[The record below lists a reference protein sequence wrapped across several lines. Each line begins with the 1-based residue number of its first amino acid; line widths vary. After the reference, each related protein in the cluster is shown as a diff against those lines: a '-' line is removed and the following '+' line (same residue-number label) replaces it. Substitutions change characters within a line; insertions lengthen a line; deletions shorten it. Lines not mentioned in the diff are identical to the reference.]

1 MMITVN
7 KCKNYDAARKWQ
19 KRKEAEIYDNDQPF
33 IEFEAP
39 PMCIGCVNNSINGGL
54 PCAVSFNPNEYMVGR
69 YCRRNDLAARRIC
82 KRIARMNRRA
92 EWLRKYRIR
101 QDFFRILR
109 KYLKNEQE
117 EGTK

>member
-7 KCKNYDAARKWQ
+7 KCKNYDAMRKWE
-19 KRKEAEIYDNDQPF
+19 RLRADAFYDGKPVLA
-33 IEFEAP
+33 IEAP
-39 PMCIGCVNNSINGGL
+39 PMCIGCVNNSINSGL
-54 PCAVSFNPNEYMVGR
+54 PCAVSFNPNKYMVGR
-69 YCRRNDLAARRIC
+69 YCRRPDLAVRRIC

-101 QDFFRILR
+101 QDMYRVLR
-109 KYLKNEQE
+109 ESLKNEQE